1 MEAYL
6 VNLAVF
12 QAFLVP
18 VVFFS
23 TVYYLV
29 CFTTMLSPRKALFK
43 RLSDAELPTVSVQI
57 PVFNDPVAARCID
70 HCLKFDY
77 PKDKYKIVVADDS
90 TDPVTKK
97 IIDKYAKKHPGRVVV
112 SRRTNRRGWKAG
124 ALNSALSKTN
134 EEFIVLFDSD
144 FTPKKGFLRKVVG
157 PFQKDER
164 TAIVQS
170 NTRWLNNDANIV
182 TRYASCVLYAY
193 YSCVMP
199 IANMF
204 GVTFLGGTGGAV
216 RTSALK
222 KAGGWNEKSLTEDA
236 DLSVK
241 LFERGYKS
249 VYLYDLEV
257 KGEVPV
263 TIGSLIKQQTR
274 WAYGTARVFTDNWKT
289 IFFSPKLA
297 ISQKIMIVYIALSYL
312 WAPFVLGLVVTG
324 NLGWLLTPTKAVQM
338 SDVVNVA
345 WNFLITSGF
354 FFLAAIGLYRSGQIS
369 TMPRTYLSLLTVGIA
384 LTYTSFAAYMRGF
397 LGMGLSWVRTPKAG
411 SVSIYNFFKN
421 AFRL

>member
-1 MEAYL
+1 M
-6 VNLAVF
+6 F

-23 TVYYLV
+23 TIYYLV
-29 CFTTMLSPRKALFK
+29 CFTTILSPRKSSFRAL
-43 RLSDAELPTVSVQI
+43 RDSELPTVSVQI

-77 PKDKYKIVVADDS
+77 PKSKYRIVVADDS

-97 IIDKYAKKHPGRVVV
+97 IIDKYAKKHPGKVLV
-112 SRRTNRRGWKAG
+112 SRRSNRKGWKPG
-124 ALNSALSKTN
+124 ALNAALSKTN

-144 FTPKKGFLRKVVG
+144 FTPKKNFLRKIVE
-157 PFQKDER
+157 PFRKDEK

-170 NTRWLNNDANIV
+170 NTRWLNNNTNVV

-193 YSCVMP
+193 YSCIMP
-199 IANMF
+199 IANRF
-204 GVTFLGGTGGAV
+204 GVTFLGGTGGAI

-222 KAGGWNEKSLTEDA
+222 KAGGWNENSLTEDA

-241 LFERGYKS
+241 LFERGYRS

-274 WAYGTARVFTDNWKT
+274 WAYGTARVFIDNWRT
-289 IFFSPKLA
+289 IVLSRNLGM
-297 ISQKIMIVYIALSYL
+297 SQKMMIVYVALSYL
-312 WAPFVLGLVVTG
+312 WAPFVLGLVVSG
-324 NLGWLLTPTKAVQM
+324 NLGWVLTPTREVVA
-338 SDVVNVA
+338 SDFINVA

-354 FFLAAIGLYRSGQIS
+354 FFLAAIGLYRSGQLS
-369 TMPRTYLSLLTVGIA
+369 TMPKTYLSLLTVGIV
-384 LTYTSFAAYMRGF
+384 LTYTSFVAYVKGF
-397 LGMGLSWVRTPKAG
+397 SGIGLSWVRTPKVG
-411 SVSIYNFFKN
+411 SISIYNSFKN
-421 AFRL
+421 MFKL